1 MSMNRSDVESV
12 LDDICRGVAGDV
24 FRAYQSRRLLEE
36 LDAAIEAINQTG
48 IGIQFFGV
56 CK

>member
-1 MSMNRSDVESV
+1 MNRSDVESV